1 MRLVTAPYLDETP
14 CPMRFSVTLFLLSC
28 WAFGASAQT
37 WTLSWSDEFDGPSI
51 DNTKWGYDIGTGAA
65 QGLWGWGNGEL
76 QYYTDDTD
84 NADVVNGEL
93 IITAR
98 QENFAGSNYT
108 SARMVTRNK
117 FSQTYGKWEARIDLP
132 TGQGIWPAF
141 WMLRENNPWPGE
153 IDIMELVGHLPG
165 NCHGTAHWGE
175 VGNVQSMGGTITA
188 PDWTTAYHIY
198 TVEWWPDHI
207 RWSVD
212 GQVYFELDRTQV
224 TPANPWLFAEDYHM
238 LLNVAVGGQWPGS
251 PDATTVFPQEM
262 KVDWVRVHEHVPD
275 PQPVTFRVDLSQE
288 PMGPGDQVYVS
299 GTFDGWTGNTHALT
313 DGGNGIWSTTL
324 DLPQGIH
331 EYKFTINGWGGEE
344 ESFSPGAEGTLTSY
358 GDNGQTFVNRYVDV
372 AWDGIVTDADCFSS
386 PEGCPGSGGTG
397 CTDADAANYS
407 AAATINDGSCT
418 YAVTFRVDLNE
429 EQAAGHIAYV
439 NGGFNGWCGD
449 CEPMFDPEG
458 DGVWERTITLPIGS
472 HEFKF
477 TTNGWSGLI
486 ENFAVG
492 TACTNTTYDGPN
504 VYTNRVFEVTSS
516 PVDLGTVCFNSCEA
530 CTPVEPTYH
539 QATFRVQMPDP
550 SLEAVLEVNGM
561 EYPMTP
567 ALWGAKEATVTV
579 PGSQSFSYRFGTPA
593 GALGT
598 AWETAPSP
606 CGSAGMRSATLS
618 ADATMDLVC
627 FGECSACQGCAD
639 PFAANFD
646 PLADPN
652 SPDSFCTGLA
662 EAGCTYS
669 SASNYTQTAQW
680 DDGSCVFAG
689 TNPDCPD
696 NNGDGLIGVGDV
708 LILLSAFGDTCD

>member
-1 MRLVTAPYLDETP
+1 MRHLFPTLFFLLVTLWLP
-14 CPMRFSVTLFLLSC
+14 
-28 WAFGASAQT
+28 AQT
-37 WTLSWSDEFDGPSI
+37 WTLSWSDEFNGTAI
-51 DNTKWGYDIGTGAA
+51 DNNKWGYDIGTGAA

-76 QYYTDDTD
+76 QYYTDDND
-84 NADVVNGEL
+84 NADVINGNL
-93 IITAR
+93 VITAR

-188 PDWTTAYHIY
+188 PDWTTAFHVY

-262 KVDWVRVHEHVPD
+262 KVDWVRVYEHVPE
-275 PQPVTFRVDLSQE
+275 PQPITFRVDLSEE
-288 PMGPGDQVYVS
+288 PMGPGDQVYVTGS
-299 GTFDGWTGNTHALT
+299 FDGWTGNTHALT

-331 EYKFTINGWGGEE
+331 EYKFTINGWTGSE

-372 AWDGIVTDADCFSS
+372 AWAGIVTDADCFSS

-397 CTDADAANYS
+397 CTDPDATNYS
-407 AAATINDGSCT
+407 VAATVNDGSCT
-418 YAVTFRVDLNE
+418 YEVTFRVDLNE
-429 EQAAGHIAYV
+429 ESVPGHTAYV
-439 NGGFNGWCGD
+439 NGGFNGWCGECD
-449 CEPMFDPEG
+449 PMFDPEG
-458 DGVWERTITLPIGS
+458 DGVWERTIILPIGS

-477 TTNGWSGLI
+477 TTNGWAGLI
-486 ENFAVG
+486 EEFAVG
-492 TACTNTTYDGPN
+492 TACTNTTYDGPT
-504 VYTNRVFEVTSS
+504 VYTNRLFEVTSS
-516 PVDLGTVCFNSCEA
+516 PIDLGTVCFNSCDA

-550 SLEAVLEVNGM
+550 SLEAVLEVNGV
-561 EYPMTP
+561 EYAM
-567 ALWGAKEATVTV
+567 AEAMWGAKEVTVTV
-579 PGSQSFSYRFGTPA
+579 PGGQPFSYRFGTPA

-606 CGSAGMRSATLS
+606 CGSAGMRLATIGS
-618 ADATMDLVC
+618 DATMDLVC

-662 EAGCTYS
+662 EAGCTYEG
-669 SASNYTQTAQW
+669 ATNYSVTAQW
-680 DDGSCVFAG
+680 DDGSCAFASS
-689 TNPDCPD
+689 PQDCPD